1 MAKLYIFAIGG
12 TGSRVLRSFTMML
25 ASGVNMDNIQEVIP
39 IIIDPDNSNA
49 SLSKAV
55 GVMRDYNKVRNYL
68 TFANSNP
75 NNFFK
80 IKIQELLPNYTL
92 PISNTN
98 DRKFHQF
105 IDFNSMDRENKAMVK
120 MLFSDK
126 NLNSTM
132 NVGFKG
138 NPNVGSIVLNQ
149 IAKGNEF
156 ERFANNFS
164 QGDKIFII
172 SSIFGGTGASG
183 FPLLLKTLRYDRQIP
198 NFNIINQSEI
208 GALTVLPYFKV
219 EQNDNSEI
227 DSSTF
232 ISKTKSALAY
242 YENNVV
248 GNNDINALYYLSDDM
263 NNSYGNCEGGAGQDN
278 IAHLIEFFGATAIIN
293 FAINDYSWHD
303 NIKNTANLELG
314 LNDYGD
320 TISFE
325 HFPTELNNVR
335 NVLTQMLL
343 FANYLQNHFEEFSK
357 SAICKQYEFDK
368 FFSTEFYSNLNKN
381 FKNYK
386 DWLRELKEN
395 MRSLNIFNVDNG
407 LPPFDIVTGINVK
420 ESGIFK
426 RKGYTYFDN
435 ILNSERC
442 NSNSKEDKFMEVFFN
457 ATKSIIREKFNM
469 Q

>member
-25 ASGVNMDNIQEVIP
+25 ASGVDMGNIQEVVP

-49 SLSKAV
+49 SLSKV
-55 GVMRDYNKVRNYL
+55 VDVMREYNKVRNCL
-68 TFANSNP
+68 TFANNNP

-80 IKIQELLPNYTL
+80 IKIQELLSNYTL

-98 DRKFHQF
+98 DRKFQQF

-156 ERFANNFS
+156 ENFANNFS

-219 EQNDNSEI
+219 EQRDNSEI

-242 YENNVV
+242 YEDNIV

-263 NNSYGNCEGGAGQDN
+263 NNSYSNCEGGAGQNN

-303 NIKNTANLELG
+303 DIKHTANLELG
-314 LNDYGD
+314 LNDYRD

-325 HFPTELNNVR
+325 HFPTELNNIR

-343 FANYLQNHFEEFSK
+343 FANYLQNHSEEFLK

-368 FFSTEFYSNLNKN
+368 IFYSEFYTHLERN
-381 FKNYK
+381 FRNYK
-386 DWLRELKEN
+386 DWLQELKEN
-395 MRSLNIFNVDNG
+395 ARSLNIFNVDNG
-407 LPPFDIVTGINVK
+407 LPPFDIVTGIEVR
-420 ESGIFK
+420 ETGIFK
-426 RKGYTYFDN
+426 KKGYAYFDN
-435 ILNSERC
+435 ILNSKRC
-442 NSNSKEDKFMEVFFN
+442 NSNSKEDKFMEAFFN
-457 ATKSIIREKFNM
+457 ATKSIINEKFRM